1 MEDTVKKPRPGWL
14 RAHWKLLLVLWVGLS
29 LSGGIA
35 AFVLMTNSDTA
46 KLAIATAQSNVALAE
61 RLGRPL
67 KTGWFISGK
76 IEVTPASGHA
86 ELAIPVSGPK
96 GRGTIYAESHKRAG
110 VWQLEML
117 EFVSKGSS
125 ERLDLLGADVAP
137 KTTAAPQ

>member
-1 MEDTVKKPRPGWL
+1 MEGTVEKSRPGWL
-14 RAHWKLLLVLWVGLS
+14 RRHWKLLLAIWLGLS

-35 AFVLMTNSDTA
+35 AFVLMTNSEAA

-96 GRGTIYAESHKRAG
+96 DRGTIYAESRKRAG

-117 EFVSKGSS
+117 EFVSKGSG

-137 KTTAAPQ
+137 KTTAEPQ